1 MKLQTFVPR
10 PRQLEKLDYHS
21 KAVFLGSCFS
31 SNMAKKLEYFKFD
44 ASSNPFGTIYQ
55 PEAIFKLL
63 NYAMGISDLS
73 MEETSS
79 RDSYVFHDDVHSE
92 IFANDSQ
99 ALEKLLKDKIS
110 CLKSDL
116 EKADVIFLTF
126 GSSFSYRK
134 IETNSLVANC
144 HKQASSL
151 FIKEMRS
158 FDDMM
163 ASAKPCLE
171 LLKDKK
177 IIVTVSPIRHLRD
190 GLLDNQLSKSNL
202 RLFCNKLESSFE
214 NISYYPSYEIFMDEL
229 RDYRFYEEDMIHP
242 NNISINY
249 IWEYFVEDFIKED
262 TKTEMKQFEKL
273 RKSLDHRPL
282 KSNDPSYLKHLESL
296 KTKLEAFKSLDL
308 SLEISEVEQR
318 IQRLK

>member
-1 MKLQTFVPR
+1 
-10 PRQLEKLDYHS
+10 
-21 KAVFLGSCFS
+21 
-31 SNMAKKLEYFKFD
+31 MAKKLEYFKFD

-63 NYAMGISDLS
+63 NYALGISELS
-73 MEETSS
+73 MDETSS
-79 RDSYVFHDDVHSE
+79 RDSYIFHDDVHSE
-92 IFANDSQ
+92 IFSRDLAS
-99 ALEKLLKDKIS
+99 LEHLLKTKIRA
-110 CLKSDL
+110 LKSDL

-134 IETNSLVANC
+134 IETQSLVANC

-151 FIKEMRS
+151 FKKEMRS
-158 FDDMM
+158 FEDMM

-171 LLKDKK
+171 LLRDKK

-202 RLFCNKLESSFE
+202 RLFCNKLENSFE

-249 IWEYFVEDFIKED
+249 IWEYFIEDFIRED
-262 TKTEMKQFEKL
+262 TKAQMKQFEKL
-273 RKSLDHRPL
+273 RKSMDHRPL
-282 KSNDPSYLKHLESL
+282 KDNDPSYLKHLESL
-296 KTKLEAFKSLDL
+296 KLKLEAFKYLDL
-308 SLEISEVEQR
+308 SSEIREVEQR
-318 IQRLK
+318 IQTFK